1 MGDVGTLRVDFMGW
15 GDAIKRS
22 NMSDAHVPR
31 SMHRPAAAAAA
42 AGRCIYNLAPH
53 LAQLITRLNTQH
65 RTWGMM
71 PL

>member
-1 MGDVGTLRVDFMGW
+1 
-15 GDAIKRS
+15 
-22 NMSDAHVPR
+22 
-31 SMHRPAAAAAA
+31 
-42 AGRCIYNLAPH
+42 LAPH